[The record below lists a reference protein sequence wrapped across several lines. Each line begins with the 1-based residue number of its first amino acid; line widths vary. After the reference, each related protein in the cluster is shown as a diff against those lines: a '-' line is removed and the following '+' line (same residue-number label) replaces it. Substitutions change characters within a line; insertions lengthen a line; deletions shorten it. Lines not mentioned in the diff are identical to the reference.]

1 MLALNPSHRTQT
13 IFSLV
18 ILATLLIVG
27 LATSNRTA
35 ASHPTHA
42 TLVAQGRR
50 VEMPVPTPEEPLG
63 EGPWVVRAYYA
74 DRQMVNELAAWREPW
89 EVHHDQGYLIVDVTR
104 TAFDRLQEL
113 DFRLELDERLTM
125 ALRQPSRLLPEQA
138 SGIPGY
144 PCYRTVEETFSAVEA
159 IVAQHPELAVS
170 IDIGDTWEKTT
181 PGGNAGDDMMVL
193 RLTNSTI
200 PGPKPKLFI
209 MSSVHAR
216 EYTPA
221 ELVTRFAELLVG
233 NYGVDADVTWL
244 LDYHEIHLLLQANPD
259 GRKRVEA
266 GETWR
271 WWRKNANQNHCA
283 DGPWPGVD
291 LNRNFE
297 FQWGCCGGSST
308 DECSEVFRGPGP
320 GSEPETQSLQNYVR
334 AQFPDQREDAL
345 SAAAPITTTGI
356 VLDIHSYS
364 ELVMWPWGARETPAP
379 NSTALQTL
387 GRKFAYFNQYTPQQ
401 ASSLYLADGTTDG
414 FAYGELGLAAYTFEL
429 GTYFFQECDT
439 FENTILPDNLPALVY
454 AAKVARTPYVT
465 PAGPETLDPV
475 VAPDVVTLGE
485 IVQLTATVDDT
496 RYSSANG
503 SEPTQEIVAAE
514 YYIDAPPETTMPAA
528 IAHPMTALDGAF
540 DEQVETVQ
548 GSIDTADLGLGRH
561 TVFVRGRDADGNWGA
576 ISAAFLHLVGTNHS
590 YLPVVTRQD

>member
-1 MLALNPSHRTQT
+1 
-13 IFSLV
+13 
-18 ILATLLIVG
+18 
-27 LATSNRTA
+27 
-35 ASHPTHA
+35 
-42 TLVAQGRR
+42 
-50 VEMPVPTPEEPLG
+50 MPVLTLEEPLG

-104 TAFDRLQEL
+104 TEFDRLQEL

-233 NYGVDADVTWL
+233 NYGVDADVAWL

-320 GSEPETQSLQNYVR
+320 GSEPETQSIQNYVR

>member
-1 MLALNPSHRTQT
+1 
-13 IFSLV
+13 
-18 ILATLLIVG
+18 
-27 LATSNRTA
+27 
-35 ASHPTHA
+35 
-42 TLVAQGRR
+42 
-50 VEMPVPTPEEPLG
+50 MPVPTPEEPLG

-104 TAFDRLQEL
+104 TEFDRLQEL

-233 NYGVDADVTWL
+233 NYGVDADVAWL

-320 GSEPETQSLQNYVR
+320 GSEPETQSIQNYVR

>member
-1 MLALNPSHRTQT
+1 MNPSHRTQT

-27 LATSNRTA
+27 LASSSRTT
-35 ASHPTHA
+35 ASLPTHA
-42 TLVAQGRR
+42 PLVPQDRR
-50 VEMPVPTPEEPLG
+50 VQIPVLTPEEPLG

-104 TAFDRLQEL
+104 TEFDRLQAL
-113 DFRLELDERLTM
+113 GFRLELDERLTM
-125 ALRQPSRLLPEQA
+125 ALRQPSRLLPEQT
-138 SGIPGY
+138 SGIPGR
-144 PCYRTVEETFSAVEA
+144 PCYRTVEETFAAVEA
-159 IVAQHPELAVS
+159 IVAQHPELAVW

-200 PGPKPKLFI
+200 PGIKPKLFI

-221 ELVTRFAELLVG
+221 ELGTRFAELLVG

-266 GETWR
+266 GDTWR

-283 DGPWPGVD
+283 DALWPGVD

-297 FQWGCCGGSST
+297 FQWGCCDGSST
-308 DECSEVFRGPGP
+308 DECSETFRGPGP
-320 GSEPETQSLQNYVR
+320 GSEPETQSRQNYVR
-334 AQFPDQREDAL
+334 APFPDQREDAL
-345 SAAAPITTTGI
+345 SAAAPITTTG
-356 VLDIHSYS
+356 VFLDIHSYS

-379 NSTALQTL
+379 NSTTLQTL

-401 ASSLYLADGTTDG
+401 ASGLYLADGTTDG

-429 GTYFFQECDT
+429 GTYFFQECNT

-465 PAGPETLDPV
+465 PAGPEALDPV
-475 VAPDVVTLGE
+475 VAPDGVTLGE

-503 SEPTQEIVAAE
+503 SEPTQDIVAAE

-576 ISAAFLHLVGTNHS
+576 ISAVFLHLVGTNHS
-590 YLPVVTRQD
+590 YLPIVTRQD